1 VKVAKELDATRLI
14 SAALEQNVDKNDPN
28 IMHID
33 DPFSKMVDV
42 LSFNQ
47 YIGWYAGMP
56 ERAREVKWEIEQ
68 DKPVFI
74 SEFGAGAKFGFH
86 GDKTDRWTEEFQEY
100 VYIET
105 LNMIDQIP
113 QLRGFSPWILVD
125 FRSPRRHLPNIQDGW
140 NRKGLISSEGKK
152 KKAFYTLKKFYDKK

>member
-1 VKVAKELDATRLI
+1 
-14 SAALEQNVDKNDPN
+14 
-28 IMHID
+28 
-33 DPFSKMVDV
+33 
-42 LSFNQ
+42 
-47 YIGWYAGMP
+47 MP

-74 SEFGAGAKFGFH
+74 SEFGAGAKFGLH

-125 FRSPRRHLPNIQDGW
+125 FRSPRRPLPNIQDGW
-140 NRKGLISSEGKK
+140 NRKGLISSEGEK
-152 KKAFYTLKKFYDKK
+152 KKAFYILKKFYDKK